1 MNMMDFL
8 NELSVWSLL
17 EYVIYIIGF
26 LFIVSV
32 LRRLS
37 LQVRRRYLGYV
48 GEKRVYR
55 KLKKISK
62 GRFAILND
70 VLLPL
75 YNNYTQIDHVVIG
88 PFGVVC
94 IETKNH
100 SGHITGGMNDIY
112 WIQRIGRKKHK
123 LYNPLAQNNTHCL
136 AVKYFLKEE
145 NLSHVP
151 ICNLV
156 VFSSDHVSVNLKENN
171 LPVIPLSYLK
181 KFFKKNLENRD
192 VNVEEV
198 FAVIKKYN
206 IIDKKTRRR
215 HIQRLKEAYQ

>member
-17 EYVIYIIGF
+17 EYVIHIIGF

-32 LRRLS
+32 LRRFS
-37 LQVRRRYLGYV
+37 LQVRRRYLGYA

-55 KLKKISK
+55 KLKRISK
-62 GRFAILND
+62 GRFAVLND

-100 SGHITGGMNDIY
+100 SGHITGSMNDAY
-112 WIQRIGRKKHK
+112 WMQRIGRKKHK
-123 LYNPLAQNNTHCL
+123 LYNPLVQNNTHCL
-136 AVKYFLKEE
+136 AVKYFLKKE

-192 VNVEEV
+192 VNVEEIL
-198 FAVIKKYN
+198 AAIEKYN
-206 IIDKKTRRR
+206 ITDKETRRR